1 MGDMGDIADGN
12 NWAGLGKN
20 RINEFGFDTLT
31 LDNETYLLPD
41 KVRIGAAAAPTDA
54 GVSTVLTFD
63 YALQVEDETM
73 ILGIALGID
82 EAKRLAEQI
91 IILHQT
97 HTGTSRTL

>member
-1 MGDMGDIADGN
+1 MGDMGDLADGN
-12 NWAGLGKN
+12 NWAGLK
-20 RINEFGFDTLT
+20 RVNEFGFDTLT

-41 KVRIGAAAAPTDA
+41 KVRIGAGAAPTDA

-63 YALQVEDETM
+63 YAMQVEDETLV
-73 ILGIALGID
+73 LGIALGVD

-91 IILHQT
+91 IILHAA